1 MKTNNVK
8 EKARILVLDD
18 EENNLFS
25 FKTAFRKQY
34 LVDVALTPKEAF
46 DFLESNSYQIIV
58 SDQRM
63 PEISG
68 IDFLCEVKER
78 FPQAIR
84 ILMTAFEE
92 AKPIVKAINE
102 GLIFYY
108 VNKPWQETQLELVLQ
123 KALEKYNFDAK
134 FETSNLA
141 LKKAYHE
148 LDRLVYSASHDLRG
162 PLTSIL
168 GLSNLLIEEGINAK
182 AEQYVSLIQE
192 SSNKLLTMLSS
203 LQDFSILHKPMAE
216 PENCNVKSQI
226 EDVWNKVQEEEKV
239 KNVKLYFTD
248 YKVTNVCCNTL
259 LLKLALHKILQNAVH
274 FQGPNNTNASI
285 EIRVENKSGIL
296 LIAVKDNGMGVK
308 GIQVEQLFHM
318 FFRGSEHSKGA
329 GLGLYIARE
338 AIEKLN
344 GKISIHSEIGT
355 EVTIEIPNLC

>member
-1 MKTNNVK
+1 
-8 EKARILVLDD
+8 
-18 EENNLFS
+18 
-25 FKTAFRKQY
+25 
-34 LVDVALTPKEAF
+34 
-46 DFLESNSYQIIV
+46 
-58 SDQRM
+58 
-63 PEISG
+63 
-68 IDFLCEVKER
+68 
-78 FPQAIR
+78 
-84 ILMTAFEE
+84 
-92 AKPIVKAINE
+92 
-102 GLIFYY
+102 
-108 VNKPWQETQLELVLQ
+108 
-123 KALEKYNFDAK
+123 
-134 FETSNLA
+134 
-141 LKKAYHE
+141 
-148 LDRLVYSASHDLRG
+148 
-162 PLTSIL
+162 
-168 GLSNLLIEEGINAK
+168 
-182 AEQYVSLIQE
+182 
-192 SSNKLLTMLSS
+192 MLSS

-248 YKVTNVCCNTL
+248 YKVTNVYCNTL
-259 LLKLALHKILQNAVH
+259 LLKLTLHKILQNAVH

>member
-1 MKTNNVK
+1 MKTNNVND
-8 EKARILVLDD
+8 KARILVLDD

-34 LVDVALTPKEAF
+34 NVDVALTPKEAF
-46 DFLESNSYQIIV
+46 DFLENNRYQIIV

-68 IDFLCEVKER
+68 IDFLREVKER

-92 AKPIVKAINE
+92 AKPIVRAINE

-123 KALEKYNFDAK
+123 KALEKYLSDEK
-134 FETSNLA
+134 FETNNRA
-141 LKKAYHE
+141 LKKAYFE
-148 LDRLVYSASHDLRG
+148 LDKLVYSASHDLRG

-168 GLSNLLIEEGINAK
+168 GLSNLLVEEGINAK
-182 AEQYVSLIQE
+182 AEQYVALIQE

-203 LQDFSILHKPMAE
+203 LQDFSILHKPLGE
-216 PENCNVKSQI
+216 PQNCIIQTLVK
-226 EDVWNKVQEEEKV
+226 DVWRKVEEDEKV
-239 KNVKLYFTD
+239 KNVKLTLVERD
-248 YKVTNVCCNTL
+248 NVSVCCNSF
-259 LLKLALHKILQNAVH
+259 LLKLALQKVLQNAVH
-274 FQGPNNTNASI
+274 FQVPKNNDAHI
-285 EIRVENKSGIL
+285 EVDVEMKNNMLNIV
-296 LIAVKDNGMGVK
+296 VKDNGLGVK
-308 GIQVEQLFHM
+308 NVDVEQLFHM

-338 AIEKLN
+338 AVEKLN
-344 GKISIHSEIGT
+344 GKITIHSEYGT
-355 EVTIEIPNLC
+355 EVKIEIPNIC